1 MSDLQLGVGLEG
13 LDAVLSQLERINGAQ
28 QQVGQSSQAANR
40 QAAAGATQATSAM
53 QSFAQSGQNAA
64 QRVQGVA
71 GAVQQLVSA
80 MGSTDRSAGM
90 VASVAGATAQF
101 AAMGSMLGPAG
112 SVIGGI
118 AGLVVG
124 LQSVIAA
131 NNDVARTAR
140 EAQAALSALAQRRI
154 TDRGTA
160 EFNAEISGGAISNRR
175 SDADIELA
183 AEERRISRE
192 RLDEEFRAAR
202 EARATVDEALSGSST
217 ESAARQRA
225 DAERRYEARR
235 DSLLTEYRALGDEVE
250 TLEGELSRRA
260 AVAREAA
267 TAASAAAEASRTRRS
282 GGGGGASERSAEE
295 LAWLDDVAVAQ
306 ARAAEE
312 EALRTAET
320 EKRIAVEERE
330 YALAMEIA
338 AAAVEADERRK
349 QQAEA
354 ARDAQR
360 EAMQAASEHRAELRS
375 VAAEAESSFATG
387 YVSSIDAVATAWRNA
402 NRAARE
408 AGTGMLSSGR
418 LLERGLVAVG
428 NNIAESIGGTMVGA
442 LGSAVGAWLDGSKS
456 IGEAA
461 EGMAKSIIRGLVQ
474 EGIVQAVTE
483 TARGIAD
490 LASYQY
496 ATAGLHFAA
505 AAAWGAVAGVAGA
518 VGAATGAFGGG
529 AGASQG
535 PSQRE
540 LASRDRDEGQRGGTN
555 IYNIYPGQ
563 VLATKDELSRVVLGA
578 ANYNARMGRR
588 LDRRLSA

>member
-13 LDAVLSQLERINGAQ
+13 LDAVLQQIERINGAQ

-53 QSFAQSGQNAA
+53 QSFAQSGQNAV
-64 QRVQGVA
+64 QRVQAVA
-71 GAVQQLVSA
+71 GAVQGLVSQL
-80 MGSTDRSAGM
+80 GSENRTAGL
-90 VASVAGATAQF
+90 VSSIAGATAQF
-101 AAMGSMLGPAG
+101 AAMGSMLGPGGTVAG
-112 SVIGGI
+112 AVIGFTSSIASLAMQNDEVAASSVRAAGGLAAMGRAIREANAASTFETAISRGILPEGASATDVDDRI
-118 AGLVVG
+118 AGAEARLRELQIEGREAVVG
-124 LQSVIAA
+124 RDA
-131 NNDVARTAR
+131 
-140 EAQAALSALAQRRI
+140 EAY
-154 TDRGTA
+154 
-160 EFNAEISGGAISNRR
+160 RR
-175 SDADIELA
+175 SREEADALNTSLENMRRLRGELDAPPVADIP
-183 AEERRISRE
+183 
-192 RLDEEFRAAR
+192 
-202 EARATVDEALSGSST
+202 TGVDAP
-217 ESAARQRA
+217 SA
-225 DAERRYEARR
+225 
-235 DSLLTEYRALGDEVE
+235 SFVT
-250 TLEGELSRRA
+250 
-260 AVAREAA
+260 
-267 TAASAAAEASRTRRS
+267 
-282 GGGGGASERSAEE
+282 GGGGGRRASGPSSEE

-320 EKRIAVEERE
+320 EKRMAVEERE

-360 EAMQAASEHRAELRS
+360 EAMQAAAEHRAELRS
-375 VAAEAESSFATG
+375 VAAEAEASFATG
-387 YVSSIDAVATAWRNA
+387 YVSSIDAVAAAWRNA

>member
-13 LDAVLSQLERINGAQ
+13 LDAVLRQLERINGAQ

-53 QSFAQSGQNAA
+53 QSFAQSGQNAV
-64 QRVQGVA
+64 QRVQAVA
-71 GAVQQLVSA
+71 GAVQGLVSQL
-80 MGSTDRSAGM
+80 GSENRTAGL
-90 VASVAGATAQF
+90 VSSIAGATAQF
-101 AAMGSMLGPAG
+101 AAMGSMLGP
-112 SVIGGI
+112 GG
-118 AGLVVG
+118 AALGAVVG
-124 LQSVIAA
+124 FGTAIVGLNRQAHDLADAA
-131 NNDVARTAR
+131 RETTVEVETMVEAMERGARTSRLHLAVADAGEYASEIDR
-140 EAQAALSALAQRRI
+140 INAALSTNAETIAGMRDEYSRIAPEDEGMYSSLRREGVALRSQLEDVRALA
-154 TDRGTA
+154 
-160 EFNAEISGGAISNRR
+160 S
-175 SDADIELA
+175 LA
-183 AEERRISRE
+183 ANEEVAIM
-192 RLDEEFRAAR
+192 
-202 EARATVDEALSGSST
+202 
-217 ESAARQRA
+217 
-225 DAERRYEARR
+225 AE
-235 DSLLTEYRALGDEVE
+235 DL
-250 TLEGELSRRA
+250 
-260 AVAREAA
+260 
-267 TAASAAAEASRTRRS
+267 AAAPSSGNVPS

-320 EKRIAVEERE
+320 EKRLAVEERE

-360 EAMQAASEHRAELRS
+360 EAMQAAAEHRAELRS
-375 VAAEAESSFATG
+375 VAAEAETSFATG
-387 YVSSIDAVATAWRNA
+387 YVNSIDSVAAAWRNA

-408 AGTGMLSSGR
+408 ASTGMLSSGR

-540 LASRDRDEGQRGGTN
+540 LASRDRDEGARGGTN